1 MYNKLLLPIVFAVMG
16 YIFSTKSWLLFLDK
30 LNPISGLLVYYMIM
44 TLAILILEYF
54 GLIIGGIKFDS
65 FSHTI
70 GTILII
76 FSFFLIICFESLYVS
91 IVTNKNIDNVSNVY
105 LQSEDGATWYGWS
118 LLFTDISTL
127 RLLTYVITPFVLTLI
142 GQFLIS
148 SKITISP
155 F

>member
-105 LQSEDGATWYGWS
+105 LQSEDGATWYSWS

-127 RLLTYVITPFVLTLI
+127 RLLTYVLTPFLLTLI